1 MFDTLTD
8 KFSDL
13 FRSISGR
20 GKISEENIRDAM
32 KNVRT
37 ALLEADV
44 NFQVV
49 KDFCENVIQK
59 AIGSEVIKSLRPDE
73 LMVKIVHDE
82 LAALMGPVDSN
93 LYYVS
98 PGPTVIMLAGLQGSG
113 KTTTCGK
120 LAKYLINSDKK
131 PLLTAVDLQR
141 PAAIEQ
147 LKTLGRQLD
156 VPVYSREDTKDAVA
170 VCREAVQFARN
181 NNRDVVILDTAGRLH
196 IDTELMTELGNICK
210 AVNPHQIFLVCD
222 AMTGQDAVNSAK
234 EFNDQLELDGV
245 ILTKL
250 DGDARGG
257 AALSVKSVTGKPIKF
272 MGTGEKLEALEE
284 FHPERMAGRILGMGD
299 IVGLVNKAQEQFD
312 EEETQKLQEKM
323 AKGTFTFDDFLKQM
337 SAMKNMGGLKN
348 IMKLIPGMGQAMKGI
363 DIDENHIRRI
373 EAMIMSMTKAERND
387 PDIITPSRRRR
398 IASGSGSEQNAVA
411 GLIKTFKQS
420 RQMMQ
425 LFSGTGPMG
434 KLKALA
440 GLGGGMGGNMDEL
453 LGSLGSFGGGLPGKT
468 GNLAGPSGVNRNRKK
483 VDRKKRPNKVKK
495 H

>member
-1 MFDTLTD
+1 
-8 KFSDL
+8 
-13 FRSISGR
+13 
-20 GKISEENIRDAM
+20 
-32 KNVRT
+32 
-37 ALLEADV
+37 
-44 NFQVV
+44 
-49 KDFCENVIQK
+49 
-59 AIGSEVIKSLRPDE
+59 
-73 LMVKIVHDE
+73 
-82 LAALMGPVDSN
+82 
-93 LYYVS
+93 
-98 PGPTVIMLAGLQGSG
+98 
-113 KTTTCGK
+113 
-120 LAKYLINSDKK
+120 
-131 PLLTAVDLQR
+131 
-141 PAAIEQ
+141 
-147 LKTLGRQLD
+147 
-156 VPVYSREDTKDAVA
+156 
-170 VCREAVQFARN
+170 
-181 NNRDVVILDTAGRLH
+181 
-196 IDTELMTELGNICK
+196 
-210 AVNPHQIFLVCD
+210 

-337 SAMKNMGGLKN
+337 SAMKNMGGLKS

-398 IASGSGSEQNAVA
+398 IANGSGSEQNAVA

-425 LFSGTGPMG
+425 MFSGTGPMG
-434 KLKALA
+434 KLKALS

>member
-120 LAKYLINSDKK
+120 LAKYLINNDKK

-181 NNRDVVILDTAGRLH
+181 NNHDVVILDTAGRLH
-196 IDTELMTELGNICK
+196 IDTELMTELSNICK

-222 AMTGQDAVNSAK
+222 AM
-234 EFNDQLELDGV
+234 
-245 ILTKL
+245 
-250 DGDARGG
+250 
-257 AALSVKSVTGKPIKF
+257 
-272 MGTGEKLEALEE
+272 
-284 FHPERMAGRILGMGD
+284 
-299 IVGLVNKAQEQFD
+299 
-312 EEETQKLQEKM
+312 
-323 AKGTFTFDDFLKQM
+323 
-337 SAMKNMGGLKN
+337 
-348 IMKLIPGMGQAMKGI
+348 
-363 DIDENHIRRI
+363 
-373 EAMIMSMTKAERND
+373 
-387 PDIITPSRRRR
+387 
-398 IASGSGSEQNAVA
+398 
-411 GLIKTFKQS
+411 
-420 RQMMQ
+420 
-425 LFSGTGPMG
+425 
-434 KLKALA
+434 
-440 GLGGGMGGNMDEL
+440 
-453 LGSLGSFGGGLPGKT
+453 
-468 GNLAGPSGVNRNRKK
+468 
-483 VDRKKRPNKVKK
+483 
-495 H
+495 